1 VVGGLAI
8 LGSVIV
14 CGATLFLCQFLSI
27 LNSFVLSVTIVL
39 MICLVLL
46 NDALVRYRKALMEIE
61 KVTPHVLEELTTIYL
76 TTESIFES
84 IEYVSKGEYGTISK
98 AFTGMITALNNG
110 TAPEQL
116 LQHYADSQPSITLR
130 RGLHTFIQFVEAS
143 TSNIEAVITDAHEA
157 LQRRFEWRTLQ
168 WESRMMVISG
178 VLVFVPI
185 IFILGI
191 AIRGLANHPLVLILP
206 VIQIILSKIMLSSL
220 LPTDLILLG
229 E

>member
-1 VVGGLAI
+1 MLGGVSLVGSMI
-8 LGSVIV
+8 ICV
-14 CGATLFLCQFLSI
+14 ATLLLCQFLSI
-27 LNSFVLSVTIVL
+27 LSSFVLSVTIVL
-39 MICLVLL
+39 MIFLILL
-46 NDALVRYRKALMEIE
+46 NNVAVKYQKALMQIE
-61 KVTPHVLEELTTIYL
+61 KDTPHVLEELATIYL

-84 IEYVSKGEYGTISK
+84 IEYVSKGDYGDISK
-98 AFTGMITALNNG
+98 AFTGMITPLNNG
-110 TAPEQL
+110 SPPEQL

-130 RGLHTFIQFVEAS
+130 RGLHTFIQFIEAS

-168 WESRMMVISG
+168 WESRLMVISG

-191 AIRGLANHPLVLILP
+191 AIRGLGNHPIVFLLP
-206 VIQIILSKIMLSSL
+206 VIQFILSKIMISSL